1 MRGRAKPAGGVVEGP
16 WALPKGWRW
25 ERLGSYVSSGGTS
38 VTPSRTPAAD
48 FQLFSVPAFP
58 TGRPESIK
66 GEAIGSSK
74 QSVEINDVLLCKIN
88 PRINRV
94 WRVTDF
100 GIGTPIASTEWIR
113 FASHS
118 DVEPDFLRLFLMR
131 DEVREYL
138 AANASGVGGSLM
150 RVRPSTVSPIAF
162 PLPNLEVQR
171 GIVARIDELFTDLD
185 DGEAALARARAD
197 LGTWRKALLK
207 AAVTGE
213 LTADWRAAN
222 PPTETGADL
231 LARILSERR
240 KRWVAE
246 HRNDGKR
253 YTEPFAM
260 QALKLPLIPSDWT
273 WASVDQLSIR
283 VTKGSSPSWQGF
295 DYKPEG
301 ILFIRSQNVGWGS
314 LRLDERVF
322 LDASFNQIESKAV
335 VLEDDVLLNIV
346 GASIGRVCRA
356 DNRLGG
362 ANTNQAVAGIRPVF
376 AYLSLYLVTYLL
388 SPLGQ
393 QNIVSSVVE
402 TARAN
407 VSLADIRSI
416 PVPLPPLHIMKKII
430 SEFALASEAQAVA
443 LINIDNAAIIAAT
456 LRQSILAAAF
466 RGDLVA

>member
-1 MRGRAKPAGGVVEGP
+1 MGGVGGGLDAKVVEI
-16 WALPKGWRW
+16 AD
-25 ERLGSYVSSGGTS
+25 
-38 VTPSRTPAAD
+38 TPSRARQFVRVNDTLLSCVRVSLRRRLFISRDVTDVASTA
-48 FQLFSVPAFP
+48 FSVLSPKNYIDPKFLFHWISSDAFVDRIILLQRGNQPPA
-58 TGRPESIK
+58 
-66 GEAIGSSK
+66 
-74 QSVEINDVLLCKIN
+74 
-88 PRINRV
+88 
-94 WRVTDF
+94 VTDDDLRDQLL
-100 GIGTPIASTEWIR
+100 PIPPLESQKQ
-113 FASHS
+113 
-118 DVEPDFLRLFLMR
+118 
-131 DEVREYL
+131 
-138 AANASGVGGSLM
+138 
-150 RVRPSTVSPIAF
+150 IAT
-162 PLPNLEVQR
+162 
-171 GIVARIDELFTDLD
+171 RIDELFTDLD

-197 LGTWRKALLK
+197 LGTWRKALLN

-231 LARILSERR
+231 LARILAERR

-246 HRNDGKR
+246 PRNKGKR
-253 YTEPFAM
+253 YTEPFAT
-260 QALKLPLIPSDWT
+260 QAPSLPLIPSDWT

-301 ILFIRSQNVGWGS
+301 ILFIRSQNVGWGN
-314 LRLDERVF
+314 LRLDDRVF
-322 LDASFNQIESKAV
+322 LDASFSKIESKAV
-335 VLEDDVLLNIV
+335 ILEDDVLLNIV

-376 AYLSLYLVTYLL
+376 AYLSIYLVTYLL

-416 PVPLPPLHIMKKII
+416 PVPIPPLHIMKKVI

-443 LINIDNAAIIAAT
+443 LINIDNAAVIAAT

-466 RGDLVA
+466 RGELVA